1 MNSRILVSLFLGTL
15 IFISS
20 CTINIVQAPAS
31 SDAKERPLPLPVPS
45 VDLSPPSQP
54 HGASSE
60 PDFLDDVVTEES
72 VGLLCEPFEFPELDE
87 VPKFPYVPPE
97 RRSDDEFVA
106 AMLIEHLDRLTAFIE
121 HTDSTIRTKYREYL
135 NECD

>member
-1 MNSRILVSLFLGTL
+1 MNHRILTTLVMGSL

-20 CTINIVQAPAS
+20 CTVNIVQAPVS
-31 SDAKERPLPLPVPS
+31 SDAETFQVSDRESTSPSPAVPS
-45 VDLSPPSQP
+45 
-54 HGASSE
+54 SSSDPE
-60 PDFLDDVVTEES
+60 FLEDIDTTQDS
-72 VGLLCEPFEFPELDE
+72 SLLCEPFEFPELDE